1 MVFATKLRPHLLSL
15 SMANDYVL
23 VTGANGFIGRA
34 LVGHL
39 VQKGFR
45 VRAAVRN
52 TETIRNPG
60 FPGVDTIAVGN
71 VGDATDW
78 SAALR
83 SIDVVIHLAGR
94 AHVVA
99 ETAPDPLAAFRR
111 INTDG
116 SVSLARQAANAR
128 RFIFVSSIGVNGN
141 FTSDLPFSEASPTLP
156 HDPYAISKFE
166 AEQQLTS
173 LSDDTGLELVIVRP
187 TLVYGPHNRGNFLR
201 LLQLVKRNWPL
212 PFGCVQNCRSLL
224 YVENLAS
231 ALTLCVDHP
240 SAIGETYLVSDAEN
254 ISTPDLIVHLARQ
267 LGVPTKLLPVPTGV
281 LRALGTLTGKSGEFE
296 RLLGSLRVDSSKIRR
311 DLGWSQPYT
320 MAEGLQ
326 KTADWFR
333 NT

>member
-1 MVFATKLRPHLLSL
+1 MPDEH
-15 SMANDYVL
+15 VL
-23 VTGANGFIGRA
+23 VTGANGFIGSV

-60 FPGVDTIAVGN
+60 FRTVDTIAVGD

-83 SIDVVIHLAGR
+83 GIDIVIHLAGR
-94 AHVVA
+94 AHVLA
-99 ETAPDPLAAFRR
+99 ETAPDPLAEFRR

-116 SVSLARQAANAR
+116 SLSLARQAANTR
-128 RFIFVSSIGVNGN
+128 RFIFVSSIKVNGN
-141 FTSDLPFSEASPTLP
+141 ITTDMPFSEASPTLP
-156 HDPYAISKFE
+156 LDPYAISKLE
-166 AEQQLTS
+166 AEQRLTS
-173 LSDDTGLELVIVRP
+173 LSGDTGLELVIVRP
-187 TLVYGPHNRGNFLR
+187 TLVYGPHNRGNFLK
-201 LLQLVKRNWPL
+201 LLQLVKRKWPL
-212 PFGCVQNCRSLL
+212 PLGSVQNSRSLL

-231 ALTLCVDHP
+231 ALALCVIHP
-240 SAIGETYLVSDAEN
+240 CAKGETYLVSDEEN